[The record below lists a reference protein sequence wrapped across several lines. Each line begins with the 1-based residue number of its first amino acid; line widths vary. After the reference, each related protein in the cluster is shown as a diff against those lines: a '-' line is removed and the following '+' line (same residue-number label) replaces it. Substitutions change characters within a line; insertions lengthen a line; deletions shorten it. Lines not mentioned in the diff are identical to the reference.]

1 MVAAHPYYLLL
12 HGHDER
18 DKNNAD
24 GDSNLFPIAY
34 CCTGTGDKNMLMVRR
49 TRIMLMM
56 VAAQPYCLLL
66 HGNDERDMNN
76 TNGGSSSALLI
87 IVARE

>member
-1 MVAAHPYYLLL
+1 MLNIVAAL
-12 HGHDER
+12 
-18 DKNNAD
+18 
-24 GDSNLFPIAY
+24 
-34 CCTGTGDKNMLMVRR
+34 
-49 TRIMLMM
+49 
-56 VAAQPYCLLL
+56 PYCLLL